1 MVTLR
6 PHDGPSRRA
15 HSARSTLR
23 NSSYLLSKP
32 PARSPRSKA
41 RRRDGP
47 SSDLTTAPLDELIPL
62 VRHSETGVVVVTLRP
77 HDGPSAPSGLL
88 TLRARRHSV
97 AQPARLDSFA
107 RLARSLAP
115 RVSPPHSG
123 GWQTTFASGLLTL
136 QARRHFVHLLSHR
149 RGTLRLNSVEVT
161 SPFRTSLVTFPR
173 CIVSHQMV
181 QLVTLHRC
189 IVGQDQDQDQLR
201 RSTAR
206 FARSSAPRVSPPH
219 SGGWQTTSVG
229 VVGSRIPTPRRPTN
243 PFLLHLVGQH
253 RGRRRR
259 SNSDT
264 TAAHL
269 DESLFDSLDNPNQTI
284 YL

>member
-1 MVTLR
+1 M
-6 PHDGPSRRA
+6 
-15 HSARSTLR
+15 
-23 NSSYLLSKP
+23 
-32 PARSPRSKA
+32 
-41 RRRDGP
+41 
-47 SSDLTTAPLDELIPL
+47 
-62 VRHSETGVVVVTLRP
+62 VVTLRP

-189 IVGQDQDQDQLR
+189 IVSQDQDQDQLR
-201 RSTAR
+201 RSTCSIRPLDSLAR
-206 FARSSAPRVSPPH
+206 RHLGSRRHTPAAGRPPPWASWVVEFRLH
-219 SGGWQTTSVG
+219 GGQQIRFSFTSLDNTAG
-229 VVGSRIPTPRRPTN
+229 VVGGRTPTPRRPTSTSLYSTRSTTRTR
-243 PFLLHLVGQH
+243 PSTFEVTSSIFLNYH
-253 RGRRRR
+253 
-259 SNSDT
+259 
-264 TAAHL
+264 
-269 DESLFDSLDNPNQTI
+269 
-284 YL
+284 